1 MMETLCIDGLI
12 LVTMIMIVSINGN
25 DDGDDG
31 RFWVALIS

>member
-1 MMETLCIDGLI
+1 MMGTLCIDGLI